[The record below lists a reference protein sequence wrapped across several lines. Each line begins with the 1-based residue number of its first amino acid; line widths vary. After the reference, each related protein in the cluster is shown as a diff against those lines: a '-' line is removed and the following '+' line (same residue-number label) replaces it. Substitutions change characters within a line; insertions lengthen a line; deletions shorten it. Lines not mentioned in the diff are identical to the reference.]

1 MFRPPRQKVEENK
14 AFELPAWIVQGELS
28 VRDHALDVEDGQV
41 RGRHGRV
48 THPTSPCRT
57 ASNDLPFGGHRHSC
71 IFQDG
76 TSLSDL
82 DNVLGGSRN
91 VVIPQKDRDEVSEET
106 LKSSRQHA
114 SIVSGLTR
122 VV

>member
-1 MFRPPRQKVEENK
+1 MVEENK
-14 AFELPAWIVQGELS
+14 ALDLPAWIAQGEPS
-28 VRDHALDVEDGQV
+28 ARDHAPDVEDSQL

-48 THPTSPCRT
+48 THPTSPCPT
-57 ASNDLPFGGHRHSC
+57 ASNDLTLGGHRHSC

-91 VVIPQKDRDEVSEET
+91 VVIPQKDRDEASEET
-106 LKSSRQHA
+106 LESSRQHVL
-114 SIVSGLTR
+114 IVSGLTR